1 MLQSDKNTPIISITD
16 QASARV
22 QEIVKGAES
31 DVIGLRIGIKT
42 AGCSGLQY
50 NVEFAKEQQPFEDA
64 IDVNGVRVL
73 IDPAAVMFLVGTE
86 MDWTEDKFN
95 SSFVFNNPNE
105 TARCGCGES
114 FSTVSYTHLRAHET

>member
-1 MLQSDKNTPIISITD
+1 MLQFDKNTPILSITD

-22 QEIVKGAES
+22 QEIVKGAAS

-50 NVEFAKEQQPFEDA
+50 NLEFATEQQPFEDA

-86 MDWTEDKFN
+86 MDWMEDKFN

-114 FSTVSYTHLRAHET
+114 FSIS